1 VWPAAIVALLAGFAQ
16 HVSATA
22 APGASPPAST
32 FADIPVTPKPKPP
45 ATVIRAGPSKMTLAD
60 RAAAERAGPPGTGK
74 SNLACMVFEG
84 RTGLDARSTLYN
96 RCGTGVR
103 LNYCLQYKNGADNCL
118 PGLALDDSMA
128 TLWDL
133 LAGQSLVMPATDI
146 LKRWSVFA
154 CETPLTPWLVLFRDG
169 TLNGDCVE
177 TGLEPPPGMH
187 PPHPI
192 IRSNDPTT
200 WPAGTINLTCLTVAP
215 VLAYYQMQLIN
226 HCDRKIN
233 VVICATTYIQNGS
246 WPCVGDVPEP
256 IPSQTWPGMA
266 TVEMLPR
273 PSAITRWSAFACFDP
288 EVPRHPHYNGT
299 RLVADCVG
307 PPETDTA
314 VALPHRGGNKATA
327 RLSDEM
333 SDEDLA
339 AREQERSAASQAI
352 NNERSRISRDAN
364 NVLGVLTDV
373 AVTTAQT
380 YAAVEAQQQEQQLLQ
395 QQQAAAAN
403 AILQQQASPTQ
414 GYKSPQNSSSSAS
427 SGSGRHEVLVD
438 HAGSCAHVVDQVRD
452 SDVEGMIWFAFQNS
466 CSFPINIWH
475 NQIAEGRFTDM
486 STAPAGGKSSRGWE
500 VPPKYGRTGIVFIA
514 CPQFMNGQTVYKRD
528 GANGGFYCY
537 YWSS

>member
-1 VWPAAIVALLAGFAQ
+1 MRGGIWAALCVLLIAAAALFASQ
-16 HVSATA
+16 NAFATT
-22 APGASPPAST
+22 PST
-32 FADIPVTPKPKPP
+32 FADIPVTSKPNSTPK
-45 ATVIRAGPSKMTLAD
+45 VVRAGPSRMTLAD
-60 RAAAERAGPPGTGK
+60 RATAERAGPPGTGK

-215 VLAYYQMQLIN
+215 VLAYYQMQLVN

-246 WPCVGDVPEP
+246 WPCVGEVPEP
-256 IPSQTWPGMA
+256 IPSATMPGMA

-273 PSAITRWSAFACFDP
+273 PSAIIRWSAFACFDP
-288 EVPRHPHYNGT
+288 EVPRHPHYDGT

-314 VALPHRGGNKATA
+314 VALPHRSGNAATE
-327 RLSDEM
+327 RISSDTSE
-333 SDEDLA
+333 EDLA
-339 AREQERSAASQAI
+339 ARARERAAATQAI
-352 NNERSRISRDAN
+352 EAERSRISASTN
-364 NVLGVLTDV
+364 LLGVLADV
-373 AVTTAQT
+373 AVTTAET
-380 YAAVEAQQQEQQLLQ
+380 YAAVKGEQQN
-395 QQQAAAAN
+395 AAN
-403 AILQQQASPTQ
+403 AVVQPQVSLPVQTNEYYPTQSSSPTPSRGSQ
-414 GYKSPQNSSSSAS
+414 GRQ
-427 SGSGRHEVLVD
+427 EVLVD
-438 HAGSCAHVVDQVRD
+438 NAGSCIQIVNQVRD
-452 SDVEGMIWFAFQNS
+452 SDVPTMIWFNFHNS

-475 NQIAEGRFTDM
+475 ARLANGAFAELTSGV
-486 STAPAGGKSSRGWE
+486 PADGTSSRSWE
-500 VPPKYGRTGIVFIA
+500 DPSHFGRTQIEAIA
-514 CPQFMNGQTVYKRD
+514 CPQFMNGQEVRKHD
-528 GANGGFYCY
+528 GANGGFYCFY
-537 YWSS
+537 YSS